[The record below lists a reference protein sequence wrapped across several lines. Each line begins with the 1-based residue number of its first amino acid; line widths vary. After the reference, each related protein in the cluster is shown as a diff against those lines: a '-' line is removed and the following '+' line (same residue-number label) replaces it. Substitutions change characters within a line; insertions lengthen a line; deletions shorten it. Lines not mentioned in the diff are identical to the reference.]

1 MSIKR
6 ALVPVALVFPL
17 LLYAYDVKDKD
28 DLQPTDSLLH
38 DTGASQ
44 LSVKQLIVPASLV
57 AYGIFEAAMMHGN
70 RMLNYSKSSGLTTI
84 RSMFRL
90 QVSMS

>member
-1 MSIKR
+1 MKRNTTKMLIKR

-38 DTGASQ
+38 DT
-44 LSVKQLIVPASLV
+44 VRV
-57 AYGIFEAAMMHGN
+57 ATFSKAAD
-70 RMLNYSKSSGLTTI
+70 SSGLAGGIRHI
-84 RSMFRL
+84 RSRDDAREQDAEL
-90 QVSMS
+90 

>member
-1 MSIKR
+1 M
-6 ALVPVALVFPL
+6 VFPL

-70 RMLNYSKSSGLTTI
+70 RMLNYSIGHEVITHKLQSSGLTTI